1 MNGGKL
7 IEVMKEKHVSCQE
20 LCGKLGM
27 SRSAFYRKCR
37 GITEFTQGEIQ
48 RIVDILSLES
58 PVGIFFA
65 EKVS

>member
-7 IEVMKEKHVSCQE
+7 IQEMKDRHISCQE
-20 LCGKLGM
+20 MCNKLGM
-27 SRSAFYRKCR
+27 SRSAFYRKCK

-48 RIVDILSLES
+48 RIVDILGIES